1 MSARAT
7 PVGGK
12 LLTPT
17 MKGLLIL
24 FAIAVVLLLWR
35 FAAGLGAVTNL
46 SDGYPWGL
54 WIAFDVVTG
63 TALGCGGYAIA
74 LLVYAFNKGKYHP
87 LVRSALLASALGY
100 TLGAIGVLIDVGRV
114 WWTWKLPLFFWTWN
128 LSSIQ
133 LEVALCIML
142 YTFVLWIELSP
153 AFLEQWA
160 KGSDSFL
167 KRFAAAATPR
177 IMKAMPWLI
186 ALGMLL
192 PTMHQSSLGNMILL
206 AGPKL
211 HPLWYTTW
219 IPFLF
224 LVSCIG
230 MGYGV
235 TIMETMI
242 SGTVYKRPRETQVLA
257 GISDAMVVVL
267 LAFVLVRLGDVIW
280 QGKLSYVLAFD
291 LFSILFLLELLLHL
305 APAVML
311 MNKAKRLDRTY
322 LFRASLMIVFGGALY
337 RFSAYWF
344 AFQPGDHWS
353 YFPAIP
359 EILITVGLVAF
370 EIAAYM
376 VIIKR
381 FPILTGAPPAAAKA

>member
-12 LLTPT
+12 IMTPT
-17 MKGLLIL
+17 MKGLLFL
-24 FAIAVVLLLWR
+24 FGIAMVLILWR

-63 TALGCGGYAIA
+63 TALGCGGYAVA

-160 KGSDSFL
+160 KGSDATL
-167 KRFAAAATPR
+167 KLFAARVTPR
-177 IMKAMPWLI
+177 IEKAMPWLI

-211 HPLWYTTW
+211 HPLWHTTW

-224 LVSCIG
+224 LISCIG

-235 TIMETMI
+235 TIMETMV
-242 SGTVYKRPRETQVLA
+242 SRTVYKRPGETRVLA
-257 GISDAMVVVL
+257 GLSDAMVFVL
-267 LAFVLVRLGDVIW
+267 LAYVLVRVGDTIW
-280 QGKLSYVLAFD
+280 QGKLDYVLAFD
-291 LFSILFLLELLLHL
+291 VFSVLFLLEIMLHL
-305 APAVML
+305 VPALML
-311 MNKAKRLDRTY
+311 MNKAKRMDRTY
-322 LFRASLMIVFGGALY
+322 LFRAALMIVFGGALY

-370 EIAAYM
+370 EIAVYIA
-376 VIIKR
+376 IIKR